1 MKTTPN
7 PDSGPLPWW
16 RWAPCSAACSGGKE
30 QGVAPGAGAAAGT
43 RGDGDD
49 GRQRQRADGHQL
61 PGRTT
66 PYLIAELRPQVTGIL
81 TQRAFDE
88 GQRGQGRAGSTA
100 SIDAPYQA
108 AHDSAKA
115 ALARAEANAQVA
127 RIKAERHAGLVK
139 IDAVSKQAN
148 DDAQA
153 ALKQA
158 QAEVAAA
165 KAALD
170 KARIDLDYTR
180 LKSPIA
186 GRIGRSAVTP
196 GALVTANQ
204 AQALATVQ
212 QLDPIYVDLT
222 QSSADMLRLRAEIA
236 AGRPAGGREGE
247 VPVKLILEDGSEY
260 PVEGRLAL
268 SEVTVDEGTGSVT
281 LRARFANADGVL
293 LPGMYVRPPAAGHA
307 QRGHPGAAQGAVA
320 RPARQRAGDG
330 GECRE
335 QGRGASGA
343 GGAIARFG
351 LGGDR
356 RPRRPAS
363 ASSSKA
369 CRRSPGCAG
378 AGAGGRARRPP
389 PDRPPPRP
397 AERKPTMARFFI
409 DRPIFAWVIAIVI
422 MLAGACP
429 SAAAGVPVPVDRT
442 AGDRHQRQY
451 PAPPPR
457 RWKTR

>member
-1 MKTTPN
+1 MKT
-7 PDSGPLPWW
+7 SSQPLF
-16 RWAPCSAACSGGKE
+16 RSAAAVALSALVLAACSGGKE
-30 QGVAPGAGAAAGT
+30 QQGGAPGAGAPPQAPAVTVMTVASGSVPMVT
-43 RGDGDD
+43 E
-49 GRQRQRADGHQL
+49 L

-88 GQRGQGRAGSTA
+88 GSEVKAGQVLYR
-100 SIDAPYQA
+100 IDDAPYQA

-148 DDAQA
+148 DDTQA

-180 LKSPIA
+180 LKSPIS

-204 AQALATVQ
+204 VQALATVQ

-222 QSSADMLRLRAEIA
+222 QSSADMLRMRAEIA
-236 AGRPAGGREGE
+236 AGRLQAGAKGE

-260 PVEGRLAL
+260 AVEGRLAL

-281 LRARFANADGVL
+281 LRARFPNADGVL
-293 LPGMYVRPPAAGHA
+293 LPGMYVRARLPQGTRSDAILVPHKALSRDPLGNALVMVVNAESKVEARPVKVAQSLASDWVVTGGLAAGERIIVEGLQKARPGAPVQAQEAGATPAAA
-307 QRGHPGAAQGAVA
+307 TPAAK
-320 RPARQRAGDG
+320 
-330 GECRE
+330 
-335 QGRGASGA
+335 AS
-343 GGAIARFG
+343 
-351 LGGDR
+351 
-356 RPRRPAS
+356 
-363 ASSSKA
+363 
-369 CRRSPGCAG
+369 
-378 AGAGGRARRPP
+378 
-389 PDRPPPRP
+389 
-397 AERKPTMARFFI
+397 
-409 DRPIFAWVIAIVI
+409 
-422 MLAGACP
+422 
-429 SAAAGVPVPVDRT
+429 
-442 AGDRHQRQY
+442 
-451 PAPPPR
+451 
-457 RWKTR
+457 

>member
-1 MKTTPN
+1 MKT
-7 PDSGPLPWW
+7 SSQPLF
-16 RWAPCSAACSGGKE
+16 RSAAAVALSALVLAACSGGKE
-30 QGVAPGAGAAAGT
+30 QQGGAPGAGAPPQAPAVTVMTVASGSVPMVT
-43 RGDGDD
+43 E
-49 GRQRQRADGHQL
+49 L

-88 GQRGQGRAGSTA
+88 GSEVKAGQVLYR
-100 SIDAPYQA
+100 IDDAPYQA

-148 DDAQA
+148 DDTQA

-180 LKSPIA
+180 LKSPIS

-204 AQALATVQ
+204 VQALATVQ

-222 QSSADMLRLRAEIA
+222 QSSADMLRLRNEVA
-236 AGRPAGGREGE
+236 AGRLLAGAKDE

-260 PVEGRLAL
+260 AAEGRLAL

-281 LRARFANADGVL
+281 LRARFPNADGVL
-293 LPGMYVRPPAAGHA
+293 LPGMYVRARLPQGTRSEAILVPHKALSRDPLGNALVMVVNAESKVEARPVKVAQSLASDWVVTGGLAAGERIIVEGLQKARPGAPVQAQEAGATPAAA
-307 QRGHPGAAQGAVA
+307 TPAAK
-320 RPARQRAGDG
+320 
-330 GECRE
+330 
-335 QGRGASGA
+335 AS
-343 GGAIARFG
+343 
-351 LGGDR
+351 
-356 RPRRPAS
+356 
-363 ASSSKA
+363 
-369 CRRSPGCAG
+369 
-378 AGAGGRARRPP
+378 
-389 PDRPPPRP
+389 
-397 AERKPTMARFFI
+397 
-409 DRPIFAWVIAIVI
+409 
-422 MLAGACP
+422 
-429 SAAAGVPVPVDRT
+429 
-442 AGDRHQRQY
+442 
-451 PAPPPR
+451 
-457 RWKTR
+457 